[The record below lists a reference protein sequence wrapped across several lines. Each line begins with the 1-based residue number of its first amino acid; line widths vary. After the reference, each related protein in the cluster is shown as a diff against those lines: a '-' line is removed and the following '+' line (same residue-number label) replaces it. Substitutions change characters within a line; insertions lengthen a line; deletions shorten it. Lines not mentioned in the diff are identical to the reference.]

1 MKTRLISALIALI
14 IFIPIFILGGI
25 YFKVGISI
33 LAVLALREILK
44 LKENIPSSIKLIS
57 YIIIFILLI
66 LNVNSVIGLFISIL
80 IYFTLLIFMDKEKYN
95 INDLEYITCFT
106 CFFTLVFNYI
116 IVIRNN
122 DINILIYLLM
132 ITILTDS
139 FAYFGGKLF
148 GKHKLIEKISP
159 NKTIEGSISGTIVG
173 TIFPAAFYIYF
184 INPGEYLFLS
194 FLITFALSIIGQ
206 IGDLIFSS
214 IKRYYKIKDFS
225 NIMPGHGG
233 ILDRLDSIIFVIIGY
248 IILNNF
254 L

>member
-1 MKTRLISALIALI
+1 MKTRLISAFVALV

-25 YFKVGISI
+25 YFKIAISF

-44 LKENIPSSIKLIS
+44 LKTNIPSFIKYIS
-57 YIIIFILLI
+57 YVLIFAFLI
-66 LNVNSVIGLFISIL
+66 FNVNNIVGIFSSIL
-80 IYFTLLIFMDKEKYN
+80 IYFTLLIFVDKDKYN
-95 INDLEYITCFT
+95 INDCTYITGFT
-106 CFFTLVFNYI
+106 VFFTLVFNYI
-116 IVIRNN
+116 CVIRNS

-159 NKTIEGSISGTIVG
+159 NKTIEGSISGTIMG
-173 TIFPAAFYIYF
+173 TIFPAAFYIYA
-184 INPGEYLFLS
+184 INPGEYLLLAI
-194 FLITFALSIIGQ
+194 LITLVLSVIGQ

-233 ILDRLDSIIFVIIGY
+233 ILDRLDSIIFVIVGY
-248 IILNNF
+248 IILINF